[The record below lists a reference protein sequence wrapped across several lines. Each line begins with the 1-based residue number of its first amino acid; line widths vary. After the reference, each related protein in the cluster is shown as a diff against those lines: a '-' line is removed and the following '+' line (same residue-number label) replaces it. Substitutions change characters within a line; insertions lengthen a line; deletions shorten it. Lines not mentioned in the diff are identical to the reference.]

1 VEDLTLP
8 EGFLRFSDAVD
19 LLAQGIWGGL
29 QRPIPVRKFKRQYK
43 KTSVGFGPWK
53 EKAGKCLRSAAL
65 DGKVPVYVFGTPQSE
80 IGDLSPEITPV
91 PVIALRRLIP
101 IRGSL
106 PDHPRASMKAAG
118 GDGKLFRSLNTGL
131 LLVRRSQF
139 DAWYQ
144 RERAKR
150 RWPSQRS
157 TSKRRDGR
165 PSVQTDDLRT
175 AVINAMR
182 ERKTSIAALRRRLVG
197 SGRADIPS
205 LDTLERLVDQLYR
218 ETGEA
223 EFFRM
228 KRTRRKRT

>member
-1 VEDLTLP
+1 VEDLILP
-8 EGFLRFSDAVD
+8 EGFLRFSVAVD

-29 QRPIPVRKFKRQYK
+29 QRPIPVQKFKWQYK
-43 KTSVGFGPWK
+43 KISVGFGPWK
-53 EKAGKCLRSAAL
+53 EKAGQCLRSAAI

-80 IGDLSPEITPV
+80 IGDLSPEITLV

-131 LLVRRSQF
+131 LLVRRSEF

-228 KRTRRKRT
+228 KRARRKQT

>member
-1 VEDLTLP
+1 
-8 EGFLRFSDAVD
+8 LRLSDAVN

-29 QRPIPVRKFKRQYK
+29 QRPIPLQKFKWQYRK
-43 KTSVGFGPWK
+43 ASVGFGPWK
-53 EKAGKCLRSAAL
+53 EKAGQCLRSAAI
-65 DGKVPVYVFGTPQSE
+65 DGKVHVYVFGTPQSE

-91 PVIALRRLIP
+91 PAAVLHRLIP
-101 IRGSL
+101 MRGSL

-131 LLVRRSQF
+131 LLVRRSEF
-139 DAWYQ
+139 DAWCQ
-144 RERAKR
+144 RERAKH

-157 TSKRRDGR
+157 TSKQRDGR
-165 PSVQTDDLRT
+165 PSVQTDELRT

-228 KRTRRKRT
+228 KRARRKGT

>member
-1 VEDLTLP
+1 M
-8 EGFLRFSDAVD
+8 
-19 LLAQGIWGGL
+19 
-29 QRPIPVRKFKRQYK
+29 
-43 KTSVGFGPWK
+43 
-53 EKAGKCLRSAAL
+53 
-65 DGKVPVYVFGTPQSE
+65 
-80 IGDLSPEITPV
+80 
-91 PVIALRRLIP
+91 
-101 IRGSL
+101 RGSL

-131 LLVRRSQF
+131 LLVRRSEF
-139 DAWYQ
+139 DVWYQ
-144 RERAKR
+144 RERAKN

-157 TSKRRDGR
+157 TSKQRDGR
-165 PSVQTDDLRT
+165 PSVQTDELRT

-228 KRTRRKRT
+228 KRARRKRT